1 MVLNLSPLATHLQES
16 LTSLRFA
23 TKVGGVCVL
32 LWMRDSDRLMIGEQ
46 HDDWD
51 SKEASQD
58 VVRGDVTV
66 HCIPTCETYLGRS
79 RRSLGYF
86 MYY

>member
-23 TKVGGVCVL
+23 TKVGGVCDPL
-32 LWMRDSDRLMIGEQ
+32 CMRDSDRSMIGEQ
-46 HDDWD
+46 YDDWD

-58 VVRGDVTV
+58 IVRGDVV
-66 HCIPTCETYLGRS
+66 VYCIPTCETYRTIS
-79 RRSLGYF
+79 T
-86 MYY
+86 